1 MKLIKIT
8 NNFAI
13 FRDGNQIISK
23 PLNQQAQ
30 AILDWN
36 NKNIPA
42 NYR

>member
-13 FRDGNQIISK
+13 FKEGNQIISK

-30 AILDWN
+30 AVLDWN
-36 NKNIPA
+36 NRNLAA
-42 NYR
+42 NQY